1 MLRGSSQ
8 RDTKRAAPRVAR
20 LGAILAL
27 GAARPGAILAP
38 SVAEA
43 AAILAPG
50 AVAAALAW
58 PEPEATAARV
68 VVFLCECLATPGA
81 VAFESCAVLDAR
93 LFDA

>member
-1 MLRGSSQ
+1 M
-8 RDTKRAAPRVAR
+8 AR

-58 PEPEATAARV
+58 PEPATAARV

-81 VAFESCAVLDAR
+81 VAFESMRGA
-93 LFDA
+93 